1 VKKQEEKKM
10 KKNNSKSEKPRKS
23 NRSGAKTGVS
33 KEEPVIHHH
42 YYYDTPPPPKPK
54 KSSSKPTIA
63 GALLI
68 ITAII
73 GIIGGFLIIAGGF
86 FVGGIDEGNF
96 DFFDL
101 EDKGDITGRVT
112 YLNGTGVEAVN
123 VTVVGTELTTQTDSD
138 GFYIIYEAPIGNQ
151 EIRVEHEGYNTYIKK
166 VVISSSEV
174 DFTMEDENYESGNE
188 FDFTITEGDEVIER
202 GEYPPWGLISG
213 LIYTCAA
220 LMVIFSIVSLIG
232 GISAIQRKR
241 FPLAAIGALLGIL
254 TLIGAIFSL
263 IALFILIISKD
274 EFQRG
279 E

>member
-1 VKKQEEKKM
+1 M
-10 KKNNSKSEKPRKS
+10 TKNNSKTKS
-23 NRSGAKTGVS
+23 STS

-42 YYYDTPPPPKPK
+42 YYYDTPPPPRPK

-101 EDKGDITGRVT
+101 EDKGDISGRVT
-112 YLNGTGVEAVN
+112 FLNGTGVESVN
-123 VTVVGTELTTQTDSD
+123 VTVVGTELTTQTDKD

-151 EIRVEHEGYNTYIKK
+151 EIKVEYEGYNTYIKK

-174 DFTMEDENYESGNE
+174 DFTMEDEDFETGNN
-188 FDFTITEGDEVIER
+188 FDFQITEGDQVIER

-220 LMVIFSIVSLIG
+220 LIIIFSIVSLIG

-241 FPLAAIGALLGIL
+241 FGLAAVGAILGIF
-254 TLIGAIFSL
+254 TIIGAIFSL
-263 IALFILIISKD
+263 IALFILIISKE
-274 EFQRG
+274 EFQKSG
-279 E
+279 